1 MPSSTGMPRAVPGT
15 PGSQQQST
23 SVQPNGVGGGNPG
36 AMAGHLTHAGHQ
48 MDINYLWGVVQELSD
63 ALAQNR
69 AQTAGIIGSV
79 QRMQTRASED
89 GGQQPSLQQAN
100 GEIHSKS

>member
-1 MPSSTGMPRAVPGT
+1 MP
-15 PGSQQQST
+15 
-23 SVQPNGVGGGNPG
+23 
-36 AMAGHLTHAGHQ
+36 GHLTHAGHQ

-79 QRMQTRASED
+79 QRMQARASED
-89 GGQQPSLQQAN
+89 GGQQPSLQQVN
-100 GEIHSKS
+100 GEIHSNVWRVTFNCLFADGITQAIKLPS